1 MVSCLKWSYLGKVN
15 MTKQIEDEL
24 GLPRLQDALNELAA
38 QVDDESLP
46 NAQVEQ
52 MANALQHVSSASMK
66 PSDPMGVV
74 EHEAEADDIYAQA
87 MKAHKD
93 LLDLGFNIESKHAG
107 ANAFAPSAKML
118 EIALKA
124 SQSKALKKME
134 ALKLLMDKEAHEKD
148 MGKDVQDGEIIDSGS
163 SILANRNDIMDKIRK
178 GEI

>member
-1 MVSCLKWSYLGKVN
+1 

-24 GLPRLQDALNELAA
+24 GLPRLQDALAELAA
-38 QVDDESLP
+38 QNGELEA
-46 NAQVEQ
+46 NEEVEQ
-52 MANALQHVSSASMK
+52 MANALQHVSSSALK
-66 PSDPMGVV
+66 AEDPMGVT
-74 EHEAEADDIYAQA
+74 EHEIEADDIYKQA

-93 LLDLGFNIESKHAG
+93 LFDLGFNIESKHAG

-134 ALKLLMDKEAHEKD
+134 AIKLLMDKEAHEKD
-148 MGKDVQDGEIIDSGS
+148 MGKNVEDGEIIDSGS